1 MPLTDLEK
9 DLLQSLLNNEPLLK
23 VIHKVFNEV
32 VECNYPR
39 VREGDSNELLGAQYR
54 AYELSKQILLSGF
67 RQLETYKKGRSP
79 ESKINRAR

>member
-1 MPLTDLEK
+1 MINDLEK

-23 VIHKVFNEV
+23 VVHKVFNEV
-32 VECNYPR
+32 VESNCPQ
-39 VREGDSNELLGAQYR
+39 VREGDSNELLGEKYR

-79 ESKINRAR
+79 EDKVNRAR